1 MGLIAGCRNGTL
13 QQVYFW
19 DVLIWQS
26 VNRVGIL
33 FYIFILFYI
42 RSDGKLVFETSLQAP
57 EAPENSENKYN

>member
-26 VNRVGIL
+26 VNQVGIG
-33 FYIFILFYI
+33 FYNFYC
-42 RSDGKLVFETSLQAP
+42 VFGIDHRL
-57 EAPENSENKYN
+57 